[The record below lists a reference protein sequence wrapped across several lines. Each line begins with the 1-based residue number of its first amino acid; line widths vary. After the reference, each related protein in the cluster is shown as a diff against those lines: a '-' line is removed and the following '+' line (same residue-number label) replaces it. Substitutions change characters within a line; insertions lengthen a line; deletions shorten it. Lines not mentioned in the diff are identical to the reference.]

1 MTNFNKENSSQRTHR
16 YDNLNITHV
25 GFHAF
30 CSRFAKIK
38 SKIPRFSGFYL
49 KFGNFE
55 YFFTN
60 TLKHLYRGCYGQKIG

>member
-30 CSRFAKIK
+30 APISPK
-38 SKIPRFSGFYL
+38 S
-49 KFGNFE
+49 N
-55 YFFTN
+55 
-60 TLKHLYRGCYGQKIG
+60 QKILDFWDFTSNSGILNISL